1 MYNVKLK
8 RAFRAAFI
16 RTVPVLAGYIFIG
29 ITYGLYLNKSG
40 LPLWYP
46 LIMSS
51 IIFSSSAELIA
62 INLMGSGTFDP
73 LNTLVITMIT
83 GARYVFYGIAM
94 LDRYKGMGAKKP
106 YLIGALADETFSL
119 ICQSVVT
126 PDVDRGWFMFFVT
139 LLDHFYWYFSTNV
152 GSLLGSLVKLNVEG
166 MDFVMIALFV
176 IIFMNQWMNEK
187 KHVSEYIGGLSS
199 IVCAVIFG
207 RDNFIIPAMVV
218 IIVILTVFRKPMEK
232 AADEN
237 DRFRQERLEKAGLG
251 GIRHEWHRP
260 HLHHKENQEKA
271 AQETGGR

>member
-1 MYNVKLK
+1 MYNHKLK

-62 INLMGSGTFDP
+62 INLMGGSFDP
-73 LNTLVITMIT
+73 LNTLVITLIT

-106 YLIGALADETFSL
+106 YLIVALADETFSI

-139 LLDHFYWYFSTNV
+139 LLDHFYWFFSTNV
-152 GSLLGSLVKLNVEG
+152 GTLLGSLAKLNIRG

-187 KHVSEYIGGLSS
+187 RHVSEYIGGAAS
-199 IVCAVIFG
+199 ILCTVIFG
-207 RDNFIIPAMVV
+207 RDNFIIPAMVL
-218 IIVILTVFRKPMEK
+218 IIVILTLFRKPIEK

-237 DRFRQERLEKAGLG
+237 DNFRQKRLEDSGLG

-260 HLHHKENQEKA
+260 LHHNVENQEKA
-271 AQETGGR
+271 AQETGVK